1 MRYYI
6 HWLTLAELTFLD
18 EIDFILKKWNSTEVE
33 KFTLLIYNFIETL
46 SQNPSI
52 GKYSSK
58 GKIYTLVI
66 SKQTTLYYIILEDKK
81 QIDLLLF
88 WNNKQNPSNLQKLL
102 R

>member
-1 MRYYI
+1 MKYHV

-18 EIDFILKKWNSTEVE
+18 EIDFILKKWNINEVE
-33 KFTLLIYNFIETL
+33 KFTLLVYDFIDTL

-52 GKYSSK
+52 GKYSSNR
-58 GKIYTLVI
+58 KIYSLVI
-66 SKQTTLYYIILEDKK
+66 SKQTTLYYSVLEDIN

-88 WNNKQNPSNLQKLL
+88 WNNKQNPSHLKKLL